1 MKLFDLKKIADLP
14 KNLKIAVVGIFVVM
28 FAFGI
33 YNATYYNFI
42 TEVIKISPVDLG
54 RLEAVR
60 ELPGLLLVVFSFI
73 TVYFCDRTTGS
84 LCAII
89 AAIGFTAYTKVTT
102 VNSLL
107 LWTFIWSVGMH
118 IWFPL
123 QQSIIVYFAP
133 KGREGAYLGFSG
145 SITAIANICGMV
157 FVALVGKGFTFKT
170 WYTIVVFLM
179 IMGAIVLMFVPKT
192 VGESNR
198 KKVSFKKKYMPY
210 YMLIFLEGCR
220 KQVFLTFAVYVLTKE
235 FATPLKVI
243 AGLMLLNNI
252 VNMFGY
258 PIVGRLADK
267 IGEKVILRT
276 CYSLLIF
283 VYIGYAYSKNV
294 HVLFLMYVLDNLFY
308 LSSICLSSYVK
319 RICDNNDLLT
329 TLSTGQSFNHLAAC
343 IVPIVGGMIWSKFG
357 YSWTFMGSMLVVIF
371 SIFYVS
377 VIPDNRKNKKQPDA

>member
-1 MKLFDLKKIADLP
+1 MISKDKLNFLKAMP
-14 KNLKIAVVGIFVVM
+14 KNMKTAVFGIFIVM

-60 ELPGLLLVVFSFI
+60 ELPGLLLVLFSFV
-73 TVYFCDRTTGS
+73 TVYFCDRTIGS
-84 LCAII
+84 FCAII

-102 VNSLL
+102 VESLL
-107 LWTFIWSVGMH
+107 LWTFVWSVGMH

-123 QQSIIVYFAP
+123 QQSIIVSFAP
-133 KGREGAYLGFSG
+133 KGKEGTYLGLSG
-145 SITAIANICGMV
+145 SVTAVANLCGMG
-157 FVALVGKGFTFKT
+157 FVTLIGKTFNFTVWYSIVVVLMLVG
-170 WYTIVVFLM
+170 
-179 IMGAIVLMFVPKT
+179 AAVLMFVPKT
-192 VGESNR
+192 VGETNR
-198 KKVSFKKKYMPY
+198 KKVSFQKKYAPY

-235 FATPLKVI
+235 FATPLKVV

-258 PIVGRLADK
+258 PIVGRLADRY
-267 IGEKVILRT
+267 GEKVILRL

-283 VYIGYAYSKNV
+283 VYIGYAYIKNV
-294 HVLFLMYVLDNLFY
+294 HILYIMYLLDNLFY
-308 LSSICLSSYVK
+308 LSSVCLSSYVK
-319 RICDNNDLLT
+319 RICGKNDLLT

-343 IVPIVGGMIWSKFG
+343 LVPIVGGLIWNKYG
-357 YSWTFMGSMLVVIF
+357 YSWTFMGSMLVVVF

-377 VIPDNRKNKKQPDA
+377 VIPDNRKYENK